1 EAGIGP
7 RRLLPGTGACALP
20 DAVRLTA
27 HAVARGCRGVLLLP
41 PFYYKP
47 VTDDGLFASV
57 AELIERVGRAELRVY
72 LYHIPPVAQVGYS
85 LALVERL
92 VHAYPGVI
100 AGLKDSS
107 GDWSHTLALIERGF
121 DDFRVFS
128 GSETFLLRN
137 LRTGGAGA
145 ISATANA
152 TPDALVTL
160 YREWRSERADTLQ
173 DALGRTRAIFQRYP
187 MIAALKAFI
196 AESTHD
202 PEWERVRPPLTPF
215 SAGQRSERYAAL
227 REERSRSGPRAGPTG
242 GRARRHPCG
251 ESSSSGDRS
260 PCRWPACARTRSCC
274 RRSESPAVA
283 GPSTARPIPST
294 SRAPGRSR
302 ESGSAS
308 DGRRRTARC
317 SDRSRRTPPAP

>member
-1 EAGIGP
+1 MPSPERFHGILAPVLTPFRADLAPDAPRLVAHCRRLAAAGVDLAPFGTTGEGNSLSCEEKIELLERLVEAGIGP

-137 LRTGGAGA
+137 LRAGGAGA

-187 MIAALKAFI
+187 LIAALKAFI

-202 PEWERVRPPLTPF
+202 PEWERVRPPLTPL
-215 SAGQRSERYAAL
+215 SAGQRSELFAAL
-227 REERSRSGPRAGPTG
+227 REERSRS
-242 GRARRHPCG
+242 
-251 ESSSSGDRS
+251 
-260 PCRWPACARTRSCC
+260 
-274 RRSESPAVA
+274 
-283 GPSTARPIPST
+283 
-294 SRAPGRSR
+294 
-302 ESGSAS
+302 
-308 DGRRRTARC
+308 
-317 SDRSRRTPPAP
+317 